1 MYVAVYNEC
10 SCICMNITSVS
21 VSLSF
26 LLAATLSVTHALT
39 IHTHRYSMCLVHF
52 LVVLFIHRASFLFAS
67 LCYYSKQPVN
77 DSFGLRGNVELF
89 SLCCRWCF
97 FFFFD
102 FCCLYGASFLCCDVA
117 AFYYC
122 MAEGTVRFF
131 CFFCISSF
139 HSFSFSISFHSVL
152 FPCKRLSRLNKL
164 DELVSLCLLRIK
176 P

>member
-10 SCICMNITSVS
+10 SCICMNITSVAVS
-21 VSLSF
+21 VSFCLSF
-26 LLAATLSVTHALT
+26 SRPLYLSHTLSPFTHW
-39 IHTHRYSMCLVHF
+39 HSMCLVHF
-52 LVVLFIHRASFLFAS
+52 FVVLFIHRASFLFAS

-97 FFFFD
+97 FFFYY

-131 CFFCISSF
+131 CFFLYLFFSLFFILNFVSF
-139 HSFSFSISFHSVL
+139 GFV
-152 FPCKRLSRLNKL
+152 PMQKV
-164 DELVSLCLLRIK
+164 VSNE
-176 P
+176 